1 MVKSPFLLVHVGNL
15 HEKPRLSRLHRPK
28 MVWRSSKWWRMK
40 HLIAKNFAP
49 MQGLEIIGNQNLRW
63 QHHHFKCL
71 LAKNHHGFLRFPLSF
86 PKVSCGF
93 SYGFLWFFLW
103 FRVVFPKVSYGI
115 SHVFF
120 ATLRIPTILCCHH
133 AAARAQA
140 TYQASAGATM
150 EMCLYDNKSP

>member
-1 MVKSPFLLVHVGNL
+1 MAFPMVSYGF
-15 HEKPRLSRLHRPK
+15 SY
-28 MVWRSSKWWRMK
+28 
-40 HLIAKNFAP
+40 
-49 MQGLEIIGNQNLRW
+49 
-63 QHHHFKCL
+63 
-71 LAKNHHGFLRFPLSF
+71 GFLWFFLWFRVVFPM
-86 PKVSCGF
+86 V

-140 TYQASAGATM
+140 TYQASAGATT